1 MMKDINSKK
10 EQDYNYLLN
19 QSEKIRKDFNIKM
32 FDNEAL
38 EKKLR
43 YLQNENYELKKLVN
57 DSEQRLLK

>member
-1 MMKDINSKK
+1 MKDINSKK